1 MNPQILLFIIKLVL
15 GGIAAFLAIFVM
27 SKTRD
32 ASWMFLVAGFLFDY
46 AALVVDLMTEL
57 GIFAVDF
64 VLVAGMP
71 LVSLLSAI
79 IPSVM
84 FITAFIIKLC
94 KKQ

>member
-1 MNPQILLFIIKLVL
+1 MNQDLILFIIKLVL

-32 ASWMFLVAGFLFDY
+32 AAWMFLVAGFLFSY
-46 AALVVDLMTEL
+46 AGLVIDLMIEL
-57 GIFAVDF
+57 GIFEKDSITI
-64 VLVAGMP
+64 AGLP
-71 LVSLLSAI
+71 LLPLLAAI

-84 FITAFIIKLC
+84 FIVSFVIKLC